1 MNISLC
7 DSIFDGWPNSA
18 IAHGCRDP
26 PRRLGQNIASWLVTL
41 KNHVEFPKEVVA
53 SFLAVTLHAS
63 PKEYL
68 NPRLFPLSH
77 ATPTNQPQTIPRNVC
92 CYPLQAPAPAE
103 LVEKII
109 RGFTLAESARVIR
122 VNSVWRN
129 EVVRRREYWQHP
141 LIKDMDPGAIE
152 FFLARLRQSHGRPI
166 EITVDFHDT
175 QQTKLVAIAAA
186 QRILPAV
193 GRALP
198 CITNLFIRLTLDQTR
213 FLSECIQKSSAPLLH
228 TLYVAVCGR
237 DSDKLLRSQLIKV
250 NSNWLSN
257 HAPLLRNLT
266 LVNVSCGSV
275 MPAWF
280 AGVHELRLGADLFKL
295 TLRLSDV
302 LSPPSAL
309 RRLWLLDHVSLDH
322 VANNHID
329 PAMLSNLVEV
339 NLGHSAFQYNWRQLG
354 LSLFQDLPNL
364 TVFLSDD
371 NALNNFLHL
380 LPGTLTAAVEVE
392 DPDDMEGQIRIE
404 FQNIIPGLASG
415 DPSRRWNTRTNLF
428 PHTVRNKRMVLQT
441 VDYWTQPS
449 YAPRQIFETGWVRNR
464 LTLLRIPLRSFSFLV
479 RNMRKEFP
487 ELLYLAFDIGTE
499 GLNNLHL
506 NLDQN
511 VKINAP
517 RLLTVA
523 FCALESP
530 CGSSKLILDAAS
542 MIHLV
547 RQTLG
552 QECPPAKQISVQLLD
567 LDLDGQHSARMLL
580 DAFAGLSGPL
590 MHQM

>member
-1 MNISLC
+1 M
-7 DSIFDGWPNSA
+7 SA
-18 IAHGCRDP
+18 ATF
-26 PRRLGQNIASWLVTL
+26 PRRQL
-41 KNHVEFPKEVVA
+41 
-53 SFLAVTLHAS
+53 
-63 PKEYL
+63 
-68 NPRLFPLSH
+68 
-77 ATPTNQPQTIPRNVC
+77 
-92 CYPLQAPAPAE
+92 PAE

-109 RGFTLAESARVIR
+109 RGFTLAESVRVIR

-280 AGVHELRLGADLFKL
+280 AGVHEFRLGADLFKL
-295 TLRLSDV
+295 TLRLPG
-302 LSPPSAL
+302 LHARATAL
-309 RRLWLLDHVSLDH
+309 RSLWLMGQVSLDL
-322 VANNHID
+322 VANNQMN
-329 PAMLSNLVEV
+329 PALLSNLVELH
-339 NLGHSAFQYNWRQLG
+339 LGYSASQYDWRQLDQG
-354 LSLFQDLPNL
+354 LFRDLPNL
-364 TVFLSDD
+364 TISLPADER
-371 NALNNFLHL
+371 ALNNFLYT
-380 LPGTLTAAVEVE
+380 LPGTLTATVRVQNS
-392 DPDDMEGQIRIE
+392 DDMNGQIQIN
-404 FQNIIPGLASG
+404 FNNVIPQLVSN
-415 DPSRRWNTRTNLF
+415 DQSRRLGTGTNLI
-428 PHTVRNKRMVLQT
+428 PHTVRNRRTLLQA
-441 VDYWTQPS
+441 VSRWTQPG
-449 YAPRQIFETGWVRNR
+449 YAPRQIFETGWVRDR
-464 LTLLRIPLRSFSFLV
+464 LTMLRIPLRSFSFLV
-479 RNMRKEFP
+479 RNMHKSFP
-487 ELLYLAFDIGTE
+487 QLLYLAFDIGTE

-511 VKINAP
+511 IKINAP

-552 QECPPAKQISVQLLD
+552 QECPPAKQISVPLLD
-567 LDLDGQHSARMLL
+567 IDLDGQHSADMISEV
-580 DAFAGLSGPL
+580 FAGITELVKRRV
-590 MHQM
+590 